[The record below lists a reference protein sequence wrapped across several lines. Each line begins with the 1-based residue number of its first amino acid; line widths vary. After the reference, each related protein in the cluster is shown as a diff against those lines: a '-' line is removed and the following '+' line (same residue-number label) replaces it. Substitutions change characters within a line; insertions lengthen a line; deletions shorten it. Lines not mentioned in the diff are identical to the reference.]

1 MCKRTTYKIV
11 VFLLSLSLLF
21 SIAGC
26 SGISTVVNN
35 GIAEKP
41 TTEVG
46 TEPSGEIST
55 SEVVMPSSDEAMEA
69 ETEPSSDGTTE
80 VTTEDVTQPS
90 TEESTTQAPTTQ
102 APTTQPPTTQPP
114 TTQAPTTQ
122 APTTQAPTTQPP
134 TTQPPT
140 TQAPTTQPP
149 TTQPPTTSSVVI
161 GDLTF
166 TEHSYSNIL
175 VYTAMPTKQEIDE
188 VRRVLAT
195 IVTKNMSDVQ
205 KIKAVHDW
213 LVKHTTYEYGY
224 YDRTN
229 YRNFIYNLM
238 FNKAAVCQG
247 YTVTFYVMMTELGI
261 PCTIVGGT
269 GNGGGHAWN
278 AVKLD
283 GYWYFVDVTWDD
295 PLLNGTSTYPNGENI
310 SYQYL
315 LCTYSNIS
323 KDHADDE
330 NIPVSAMPV
339 GTSNKYN
346 DMVYEMSGVTKIIRI
361 SSMEEIDAAAAM
373 ITETGEYVILL
384 ENATLDV
391 SAVLAEITEKMPVS
405 WTGASYS
412 DTRITLKT
420 QK

>member
-1 MCKRTTYKIV
+1 MSKRITYKIV
-11 VFLLSLSLLF
+11 AFLLSLSLLF

-26 SGISTVVNN
+26 SKISTVVNI
-35 GIAEKP
+35 GITEKL
-41 TTEVG
+41 TTAVEK
-46 TEPSGEIST
+46 ES
-55 SEVVMPSSDEAMEA
+55 
-69 ETEPSSDGTTE
+69 SSDGTEE

-90 TEESTTQAPTTQ
+90 TEAPNTEAPSTEAPSTETPSTEVSSTETPSTEVPSTQP
-102 APTTQPPTTQPP
+102 PTTQPPTTQPP
-114 TTQAPTTQ
+114 TTQP
-122 APTTQAPTTQPP
+122 PTTQPP

-140 TQAPTTQPP
+140 TQPPTTQPP
-149 TTQPPTTSSVVI
+149 TTQPPTTPSVDV

-175 VYTAMPTKQEIDE
+175 VYTALPTKQEIDE

-213 LVKHTTYEYGY
+213 LVKHTTYENGY

-247 YTVTFYVMMTELGI
+247 YTVTFYVMMTERGI

-269 GNGGGHAWN
+269 ANGGGHAWN

-295 PLLNGTSTYPNGENI
+295 PLLNGTSTYPDGKNM

-315 LCTYSNIS
+315 LCTYANIS
-323 KDHADDE
+323 KDHVDDE
-330 NIPVSAMPV
+330 NIPISAMPV
-339 GTSNKYN
+339 GTSNSYN
-346 DMVYEMSGVTKIIRI
+346 DMIYEMSGVTKIIRI
-361 SSMEEIDAAAAM
+361 SSMGEIDAAAAM
-373 ITETGEYVILL
+373 ITETGEYVIIL
-384 ENATLDV
+384 ENSALDV
-391 SAVLAEITEKMPVS
+391 SAVLAEITSKMSVS

-412 DTRITLKT
+412 DSRITLKT